1 LSFFFFFFFFRD
13 ASPISGRE
21 KEETKN
27 KNDELQPR
35 KSFYLSFRLLVLAKG
50 AGGKEEEEEE
60 ESPKDIP
67 TEKRS
72 KIMRQDR

>member
-1 LSFFFFFFFFRD
+1 
-13 ASPISGRE
+13 
-21 KEETKN
+21 
-27 KNDELQPR
+27 
-35 KSFYLSFRLLVLAKG
+35 LVLAKG

-72 KIMRQDR
+72 KIMRQDIDKEETQGKQ